1 VSDHINQ
8 RARLAAAA
16 GVLAVALLAS
26 LVSVARAAGSATC
39 KVNAQ
44 DADGSPFALAAR
56 ALTDPS
62 GADVTVKL
70 TPATDAC
77 VAPDVVDHLQVK
89 IYADDGSVLR
99 LRHFTAVP
107 APGGVATVDIGQ
119 VARGRH
125 VGVQVSFRSGVDA
138 QEFVTRVTTSA
149 LLRPDLAVTVS
160 AQHEVL
166 AGRSF
171 TADVQVVER
180 NGDTGAEATLTLG
193 AGGSQVGTTTLD
205 VAPGGTVTKSFTV
218 TATEPGALRLDAVIA
233 GAAPREANLGNNESR
248 ATVEVTEFELNQSQV
263 LIPSLAGYGAHFN
276 HRVYAKITRDVGVT
290 PDNVGDMESKMI
302 ALQPQFSRI
311 FVNNADLIDAD
322 RKASFVK
329 TVLLA
334 QRAGTTINIT
344 WQGGTL
350 DLKTGTIQRLAAVLN
365 DLVQQQGVTNLR
377 WLTLQNEPNG
387 TRVTPQEIEAR
398 YRTLDPLIF
407 GIRGQVRYMGG
418 DLVRN
423 GGLPNADQQDQ
434 QVWFDYMAAHMA
446 DILDAWS
453 IHVFWDFWDTQKLQD
468 RLNEVRAIWDAE
480 PESGRKPLY
489 VTEYGVRG
497 IRTFNGVAQI
507 DPGVWTDGTP
517 ITQTNVNAF
526 QHAWFDILAARDG
539 YLGTIKWDSYFGK
552 YDNAT
557 QAYFMLGAPQN
568 NVWPVYPVYNDVK
581 LWTMSVKP
589 GWKVVGLD
597 GASGSK
603 LLAGYAGPA
612 GELTVLGL
620 DTSGAQLNT
629 LSGETR
635 SYSIGGLPV
644 LATFHLAVWNE
655 QGDGRNA
662 VDGDV
667 VVDPAGVATITVPL
681 NAVFSLT
688 TMPVAA
694 G

>member
-1 VSDHINQ
+1 VFDHII
-8 RARLAAAA
+8 RARLATAF
-16 GVLAVALLAS
+16 GVLAVAALAS
-26 LVSVARAAGSATC
+26 LTGVARADSSAAC
-39 KVNAQ
+39 NVSAQ
-44 DADGSPFALAAR
+44 DADGLPFALAGR
-56 ALTDPS
+56 ALTDPT
-62 GADVTVKL
+62 GADLTVRL
-70 TPATDAC
+70 TTATDGC
-77 VAPDVVDHLQVK
+77 VVPDTIDHLQVK
-89 IYADDGSVLR
+89 TFADDGSVLR
-99 LRHFTAVP
+99 VQHFTAVA
-107 APGGVATVDIGQ
+107 APGGVATVDIGK
-119 VARGRH
+119 VARGQR
-125 VGVQVSFRSGVDA
+125 VSAQASFRSGTDP
-138 QEFVTRVTTSA
+138 QELVTRVTTSA

-160 AQHEVL
+160 AQRQVL
-166 AGRSF
+166 AGRPF
-171 TADVQVVER
+171 TAEVQVVER
-180 NGDTGAEATLTLG
+180 NGDTGAKATLTLNAG
-193 AGGSQVGTTTLD
+193 ATQVGTTELD
-205 VAPGGTVTKSFTV
+205 VAAGETVTRSFTV
-218 TATEPGALRLDAVIA
+218 TATEPGALQLAAAIT
-233 GAAPREANLGNNESR
+233 GASPREANLANNEGR
-248 ATVEVTEFELNQSQV
+248 VTVEVTEFELNQSQV
-263 LIPSLAGYGAHFN
+263 LVPALAGYGSHFN
-276 HRVYAKITRDVGVT
+276 HRVYAKISRDVGVT
-290 PDNVGDMESKMI
+290 PENVGDMESKMV

-350 DLKTGTIQRLAAVLN
+350 DLKTGTIQRLAAILN
-365 DLVQQQGVTNLR
+365 DLVQNQGVTNLR

-398 YRTLDPLIF
+398 YRTLDPFIF
-407 GIRGQVRYMGG
+407 PIRGQVRYMGG

-434 QVWFDYMAAHMA
+434 QVWFDYMATHMA

-468 RLNEVRAIWDAE
+468 RLTEVRAIWDAE
-480 PESGRKPLY
+480 PEAGRKPLY

-517 ITQTNVNAF
+517 ITQTNINAF
-526 QHAWFDILAARDG
+526 QHAWFDILSAREG
-539 YLGTIKWDSYFGK
+539 YLGTTKWDSYFGK
-552 YDNAT
+552 YDNGT

-568 NVWPVYPVYNDVK
+568 NLWPVYPVYNDVR

-597 GASGSK
+597 GTSGSK

-629 LSGETR
+629 LSSETR
-635 SYSIGGLPV
+635 TYSIGGLPAFAV
-644 LATFHLAVWNE
+644 LHLAVWNE
-655 QGDGRNA
+655 HGDGQNA

-667 VVDPAGVATITVPL
+667 VVDPAGVATISVPL

>member
-1 VSDHINQ
+1 VFDHII
-8 RARLAAAA
+8 RARLATAF
-16 GVLAVALLAS
+16 GVLAVAALAS
-26 LVSVARAAGSATC
+26 LTGVARADSSAAC
-39 KVNAQ
+39 NVSAQ
-44 DADGSPFALAAR
+44 DADGSPFALAGR
-56 ALTDPS
+56 ALTDPT
-62 GADVTVKL
+62 GADLTVRL
-70 TPATDAC
+70 TTATDGC
-77 VAPDVVDHLQVK
+77 VVPDTIDHLQVK
-89 IYADDGSVLR
+89 TFADDGSVLR
-99 LRHFTAVP
+99 VQHFTAVA
-107 APGGVATVDIGQ
+107 APGGVATVDIGK
-119 VARGRH
+119 VARGQR
-125 VGVQVSFRSGVDA
+125 VSAQASFRSGTDP
-138 QEFVTRVTTSA
+138 QELVTRVTTSA

-160 AQHEVL
+160 AQRQVL
-166 AGRSF
+166 AGRPF
-171 TADVQVVER
+171 TAEVQVVER
-180 NGDTGAEATLTLG
+180 NGDTGAKATLTLNAG
-193 AGGSQVGTTTLD
+193 ATQVGTTELD
-205 VAPGGTVTKSFTV
+205 VAAGETVTRSFTV
-218 TATEPGALRLDAVIA
+218 TATEPGALQLAAAIT
-233 GAAPREANLGNNESR
+233 GASPREANLANNEGR
-248 ATVEVTEFELNQSQV
+248 VTVEVTEFELNQSQV
-263 LIPSLAGYGAHFN
+263 LVPALAGYGSHFN
-276 HRVYAKITRDVGVT
+276 HRVYAKISRDVGVT
-290 PDNVGDMESKMI
+290 PENVGDMESKMV

-350 DLKTGTIQRLAAVLN
+350 DLKTGTIQRLAAILN
-365 DLVQQQGVTNLR
+365 DLVQNQGVTNLR

-398 YRTLDPLIF
+398 YRTLDPFIF
-407 GIRGQVRYMGG
+407 PIRGQVRYMGG

-434 QVWFDYMAAHMA
+434 QVWFDYMATHMA

-468 RLNEVRAIWDAE
+468 RLTEVRAIWDAE
-480 PESGRKPLY
+480 PEAGRKPLY

-517 ITQTNVNAF
+517 ITQTNINAF
-526 QHAWFDILAARDG
+526 QHAWFDILSAREG
-539 YLGTIKWDSYFGK
+539 YLGTTKWDSYFGK
-552 YDNAT
+552 YDNGT

-568 NVWPVYPVYNDVK
+568 NLWPVYPVYNDVR

-597 GASGSK
+597 GTSGSK
-603 LLAGYAGPA
+603 LLASYAGPA

-629 LSGETR
+629 LSSETR
-635 SYSIGGLPV
+635 TYSIGGLPAFAV
-644 LATFHLAVWNE
+644 LHLAVWNE
-655 QGDGRNA
+655 HGDGQNA

-667 VVDPAGVATITVPL
+667 VVDPAGVATISVPL

>member
-1 VSDHINQ
+1 VFDHII
-8 RARLAAAA
+8 RARLATAF
-16 GVLAVALLAS
+16 GVLAVAALAS
-26 LVSVARAAGSATC
+26 LTGVARADSSAAC
-39 KVNAQ
+39 NVSAQ
-44 DADGSPFALAAR
+44 DADGLPFALAGR
-56 ALTDPS
+56 ALTDPT
-62 GADVTVKL
+62 GADLTVRL
-70 TPATDAC
+70 TTATDGC
-77 VAPDVVDHLQVK
+77 VVPDTIDHLQVK
-89 IYADDGSVLR
+89 TFADDGSVLR
-99 LRHFTAVP
+99 VQHFTAVA
-107 APGGVATVDIGQ
+107 APGGVATVDIGK
-119 VARGRH
+119 VARGQR
-125 VGVQVSFRSGVDA
+125 VSAQASFRSGTDP
-138 QEFVTRVTTSA
+138 QELVTRVTTSA

-160 AQHEVL
+160 AQRQVL
-166 AGRSF
+166 AGRPF
-171 TADVQVVER
+171 TAEVQVVER
-180 NGDTGAEATLTLG
+180 NGDTGAKATLTLNAG
-193 AGGSQVGTTTLD
+193 ATQVGTTELD
-205 VAPGGTVTKSFTV
+205 VAAGETVTRSFTV
-218 TATEPGALRLDAVIA
+218 TATEPGALQLAAAIT
-233 GAAPREANLGNNESR
+233 GASPREANLANNEGR
-248 ATVEVTEFELNQSQV
+248 VTVEVTEFELNQSQV
-263 LIPSLAGYGAHFN
+263 LVPALAGYGSHFN
-276 HRVYAKITRDVGVT
+276 HRVYAKISRDVGVT
-290 PDNVGDMESKMI
+290 PENVGDMESKMV

-334 QRAGTTINIT
+334 QRAGTMINIT

-350 DLKTGTIQRLAAVLN
+350 DLKTGTIQRLAAILN
-365 DLVQQQGVTNLR
+365 DLVQNQGVTNLR

-398 YRTLDPLIF
+398 YRTLDPFIF
-407 GIRGQVRYMGG
+407 PIRGQVRYMGG

-434 QVWFDYMAAHMA
+434 QVWFDYMATHMA

-468 RLNEVRAIWDAE
+468 RLTEVRAIWDAE
-480 PESGRKPLY
+480 PEAGRKPLY

-517 ITQTNVNAF
+517 ITQTNINAF
-526 QHAWFDILAARDG
+526 QHAWFDILSAREG
-539 YLGTIKWDSYFGK
+539 YLGTTKWDSYFGK
-552 YDNAT
+552 YDNGT

-568 NVWPVYPVYNDVK
+568 NLWPVYPVYNDVR

-597 GASGSK
+597 GTSGSK

-629 LSGETR
+629 LSSETR
-635 SYSIGGLPV
+635 TYSIGGLPAFAV
-644 LATFHLAVWNE
+644 LHLAVWNE
-655 QGDGRNA
+655 HGDGQNA

-667 VVDPAGVATITVPL
+667 VVDPAGVATISVPL

>member
-1 VSDHINQ
+1 MFGSFHRGV
-8 RARLAAAA
+8 AVAAATLAAAA
-16 GVLAVALLAS
+16 LAGTAG
-26 LVSVARAAGSATC
+26 VARADPQPDC
-39 KVNAQ
+39 K
-44 DADGSPFALAAR
+44 DRFALGSR
-56 ALTDPS
+56 LLTGPR
-62 GADVTVKL
+62 GADLTVRI
-70 TPATDAC
+70 TSTATAC
-77 VAPDVVDHLQVK
+77 VAPVALDRIEVRRTEERRVRRDDV
-89 IYADDGSVLR
+89 A
-99 LRHFTAVP
+99 
-107 APGGVATVDIGQ
+107 APGGVATIAAGEIPRGERVD
-119 VARGRH
+119 VR
-125 VGVQVSFRSGVDA
+125 VKFRSGERSEEYDL
-138 QEFVTRVTTSA
+138 RGTTTA
-149 LLRPDLAVTVS
+149 LMRPDLVATLS
-160 AQHEVL
+160 APRQIL
-166 AGRSF
+166 AGRAF
-171 TADVQVVER
+171 AVQIDVSER
-180 NGDTGAEATLTLG
+180 NGDVGATAQLGLSAGGAE
-193 AGGSQVGTTTLD
+193 VGKRT
-205 VAPGGTVTKSFTV
+205 VEVEAGGTVSEAFRV
-218 TATEPGALRLDAVIA
+218 TLRTA
-233 GAAPREANLGNNESR
+233 GSLPLV
-248 ATVEVTEFELNQSQV
+248 ATVADVDPWETTTADNDDESTIEVTEFEVDPSHV
-263 LIPSLAGYGAHFN
+263 LVPALAGYGAHFN
-276 HRVYAKITRDVGVT
+276 HRVYAKISRDVGVT
-290 PDNVGDMESKMI
+290 AENVGDMESKMV

-350 DLKTGTIQRLAAVLN
+350 DLRTGTIQRLAAVLN

-423 GGLPNADQQDQ
+423 GGLLNADQQDQ

-480 PESGRKPLY
+480 PEAGRKPLY

-539 YLGTIKWDSYFGK
+539 YVGTTKWDSYFGK
-552 YDNAT
+552 YDSGT

-568 NVWPVYPVYNDVK
+568 SIWPVYPVYNDVK

-597 GASGSK
+597 GTSGSK

-612 GELTVLGL
+612 GELSVLGL

-635 SYSIGGLPV
+635 TYSIGGLPA
-644 LATFHLAVWNE
+644 LATFHLALWNE

-681 NAVFSLT
+681 HAVFSLT

>member
-1 VSDHINQ
+1 MFDHII
-8 RARLAAAA
+8 RARLATAF
-16 GVLAVALLAS
+16 GVLAVAALAS
-26 LVSVARAAGSATC
+26 LTGVARADSSAAC
-39 KVNAQ
+39 NVSAQ
-44 DADGSPFALAAR
+44 DADGLPFALAGR
-56 ALTDPS
+56 ALTDPT
-62 GADVTVKL
+62 GADLTVRL
-70 TPATDAC
+70 TTATDGC
-77 VAPDVVDHLQVK
+77 VVPDTIDHLQVK
-89 IYADDGSVLR
+89 TFADDGSVLR
-99 LRHFTAVP
+99 VQHFTAVA
-107 APGGVATVDIGQ
+107 APGGVATVDIGK
-119 VARGRH
+119 VARGQR
-125 VGVQVSFRSGVDA
+125 VSAQASFRSGTDP
-138 QEFVTRVTTSA
+138 QELVTRVTTSA

-160 AQHEVL
+160 AQRQVL
-166 AGRSF
+166 AGRPF
-171 TADVQVVER
+171 TAEVQVVER
-180 NGDTGAEATLTLG
+180 NGDTGAKATLTLNAG
-193 AGGSQVGTTTLD
+193 ATQVGTTELD
-205 VAPGGTVTKSFTV
+205 VAAGETVTRSFTV
-218 TATEPGALRLDAVIA
+218 TATEPGALQLAAAIT
-233 GAAPREANLGNNESR
+233 GASPREANLANNEGR
-248 ATVEVTEFELNQSQV
+248 VTVEVTEFELNQSQV
-263 LIPSLAGYGAHFN
+263 LVPALAGYGSHFN
-276 HRVYAKITRDVGVT
+276 HRVYAKISRDVGVT
-290 PDNVGDMESKMI
+290 PENVGDMESKMV

-350 DLKTGTIQRLAAVLN
+350 DLKTGTIQRLAAILN
-365 DLVQQQGVTNLR
+365 DLVQNQGVTNLR

-398 YRTLDPLIF
+398 YRTLDPFIF
-407 GIRGQVRYMGG
+407 PIRGQVRYMGG

-434 QVWFDYMAAHMA
+434 QVWFDYMATHMA

-468 RLNEVRAIWDAE
+468 RLTEVRAIWDAE
-480 PESGRKPLY
+480 PEAGRKPLY

-517 ITQTNVNAF
+517 ITQTNINAF
-526 QHAWFDILAARDG
+526 QHAWFDILSAREG
-539 YLGTIKWDSYFGK
+539 YLGTTKWDSYFGK
-552 YDNAT
+552 YDNGT

-568 NVWPVYPVYNDVK
+568 NLWPVYPVYNDVR

-597 GASGSK
+597 GTSGSK
-603 LLAGYAGPA
+603 LLASYAGPA

-629 LSGETR
+629 LSSETR
-635 SYSIGGLPV
+635 TYSIGGLPAFAV
-644 LATFHLAVWNE
+644 LDLAVWNE
-655 QGDGRNA
+655 HGDGQNA

-667 VVDPAGVATITVPL
+667 VVDPAGVATISVPL

>member
-1 VSDHINQ
+1 VFDHII
-8 RARLAAAA
+8 RARLATAF
-16 GVLAVALLAS
+16 GVLAVAALAS
-26 LVSVARAAGSATC
+26 LTGVARADSSAAC
-39 KVNAQ
+39 NVSAQ
-44 DADGSPFALAAR
+44 DADGLPFALAGR
-56 ALTDPS
+56 ALTDPT
-62 GADVTVKL
+62 GADLTVRL
-70 TPATDAC
+70 TTATDGC
-77 VAPDVVDHLQVK
+77 VVPDTIDHLQVK
-89 IYADDGSVLR
+89 TFADDGSVLR
-99 LRHFTAVP
+99 VQHFTAVA
-107 APGGVATVDIGQ
+107 APGGVATVDIGK
-119 VARGRH
+119 VARGQR
-125 VGVQVSFRSGVDA
+125 VSAQASFRSGTDP
-138 QEFVTRVTTSA
+138 QELVTRVTTSA

-160 AQHEVL
+160 AQRQVL
-166 AGRSF
+166 AGRPF
-171 TADVQVVER
+171 TAEVQVVER
-180 NGDTGAEATLTLG
+180 NGDTGAKATLTLNAG
-193 AGGSQVGTTTLD
+193 ATQVGTTELD
-205 VAPGGTVTKSFTV
+205 VAAGETVTRSFTA
-218 TATEPGALRLDAVIA
+218 TATEPGALQLAAAIT
-233 GAAPREANLGNNESR
+233 GASPREANLANNEGR
-248 ATVEVTEFELNQSQV
+248 VTVEVTEFELNQSQV
-263 LIPSLAGYGAHFN
+263 LVPALAGYGSHFN
-276 HRVYAKITRDVGVT
+276 HRVYAKISRDVGVT
-290 PDNVGDMESKMI
+290 PENVGDMESKMV

-350 DLKTGTIQRLAAVLN
+350 DLKTGTIQRLAAILN
-365 DLVQQQGVTNLR
+365 DLVQNQGVTNLR

-398 YRTLDPLIF
+398 YRTLDPFIF
-407 GIRGQVRYMGG
+407 PIRGQVRYMGG

-434 QVWFDYMAAHMA
+434 QVWFDYMATHMA

-468 RLNEVRAIWDAE
+468 RLTEVRAIWDAE
-480 PESGRKPLY
+480 PEAGRKPLY

-517 ITQTNVNAF
+517 ITQTNINAF
-526 QHAWFDILAARDG
+526 QHAWFDILSAREG
-539 YLGTIKWDSYFGK
+539 YLGTTKWDSYFGK
-552 YDNAT
+552 YDNGT

-568 NVWPVYPVYNDVK
+568 NLWPVYPVYNDVR

-597 GASGSK
+597 GTSGSK
-603 LLAGYAGPA
+603 LLASYAGPA

-629 LSGETR
+629 LSSETR
-635 SYSIGGLPV
+635 TYSIGGLPAFAV
-644 LATFHLAVWNE
+644 LHLAVWNE
-655 QGDGRNA
+655 HGDGQNA

-667 VVDPAGVATITVPL
+667 VVDPAGVATISVPL

>member
-1 VSDHINQ
+1 VFDHII
-8 RARLAAAA
+8 RARLATAF
-16 GVLAVALLAS
+16 GVLAVAALAS
-26 LVSVARAAGSATC
+26 LTGVARADSSAAC
-39 KVNAQ
+39 NVSAQ
-44 DADGSPFALAAR
+44 DADGLPFALAGR
-56 ALTDPS
+56 ALTDPT
-62 GADVTVKL
+62 GADLTVRL
-70 TPATDAC
+70 TTATDGC
-77 VAPDVVDHLQVK
+77 VVPDTIDHLQVK
-89 IYADDGSVLR
+89 TFADDGSVLR
-99 LRHFTAVP
+99 VQHFTAVA
-107 APGGVATVDIGQ
+107 APGGVATVDIGK
-119 VARGRH
+119 VARGQR
-125 VGVQVSFRSGVDA
+125 VSAQASFRSGTDP
-138 QEFVTRVTTSA
+138 QELVTRVTTSA

-160 AQHEVL
+160 AQRQVL
-166 AGRSF
+166 AGRPF
-171 TADVQVVER
+171 TAEVQVVER
-180 NGDTGAEATLTLG
+180 NGDTGAKATLTLNAG
-193 AGGSQVGTTTLD
+193 ATQVGTTELD
-205 VAPGGTVTKSFTV
+205 VAAGETVTRSFTV
-218 TATEPGALRLDAVIA
+218 TATEPGALQLAAAIT
-233 GAAPREANLGNNESR
+233 GASPREANLANNEGR
-248 ATVEVTEFELNQSQV
+248 VTVEVTEFELNQSQV
-263 LIPSLAGYGAHFN
+263 LVPALAGYGSHFN
-276 HRVYAKITRDVGVT
+276 HRVYAKISRDVGVT
-290 PDNVGDMESKMI
+290 PENVGDMESKMV

-350 DLKTGTIQRLAAVLN
+350 DLKTGTIQRLAAILN
-365 DLVQQQGVTNLR
+365 DLVQNQGVTNLR

-398 YRTLDPLIF
+398 YRTLDPFIF
-407 GIRGQVRYMGG
+407 PIRGQVRYMGG

-434 QVWFDYMAAHMA
+434 QVWFDYMATHMA

-468 RLNEVRAIWDAE
+468 RLTEVRAIWDAE
-480 PESGRKPLY
+480 PEAGRKPLY

-517 ITQTNVNAF
+517 ITQTNINAF
-526 QHAWFDILAARDG
+526 QHAWFDILSAREG
-539 YLGTIKWDSYFGK
+539 YLGTTKWDSYFGK
-552 YDNAT
+552 YDNGT

-568 NVWPVYPVYNDVK
+568 NLWPVYPVYNDVR

-597 GASGSK
+597 GTSGSK
-603 LLAGYAGPA
+603 LLASYAGPA

-629 LSGETR
+629 LSSETR
-635 SYSIGGLPV
+635 TYSIGGLPAFAV
-644 LATFHLAVWNE
+644 LHLAVWNE
-655 QGDGRNA
+655 HGDGQNA

-667 VVDPAGVATITVPL
+667 VVDPAGVATISVPL